1 MMSGVELGIFLIA
14 LTLLLIFLRVPIGIA
29 MFLGGAVG
37 FVTVVGVAP
46 WLNWLK
52 GAVYARL
59 ASFDLIVIPLFILM
73 GQFATHGGLSKLLF
87 RFVNAFIG
95 HFRGGIAL
103 ATIGACAGFGAICG
117 SSMATAATMGA
128 VAYPEMRRY
137 NYAGGLSTG
146 VIAAG
151 GTLGILIP
159 PSVPLVVYAILTGES
174 IGALFVAA
182 VIPAMIA
189 LCGYLLAV
197 FYHVMRDPKA
207 GPAGPRSNWS
217 ERLHATLA
225 VLPVAVIFLLVVVSI
240 YGGWSSPTEA
250 SAVGAVATF
259 VLAVMHG
266 MGMRG
271 TIASLSGTANAT
283 AMIFLILIGAD
294 MLNSALAFTNMTN
307 GITEWIL
314 ASGMQPLLVVGV
326 ILVIYIVL
334 GCVMESMSMIM
345 LTVPLF
351 YPIIMKL
358 DLWGLSQQDKSIWF
372 GILALT
378 VVEIGLITPPVG
390 LNVFVVNRTAGD
402 VSLATTFR
410 GVMPF
415 LCSDLVRVL
424 IILFVPVSALWLV
437 HAL

>member
-1 MMSGVELGIFLIA
+1 MSGVEFGLLIIA
-14 LTLLLIFLRVPIGIA
+14 LTLALIFLRIPIGAA
-29 MFLGGAVG
+29 MFVCGAFG
-37 FVTVVGVAP
+37 FVWIVGAAP
-46 WLNWLK
+46 WLAWLK

-59 ASFDLIVIPLFILM
+59 ASFDLIVVPLFILM
-73 GQFATHGGLSKLLF
+73 GQFATHGGLSRLLF

-95 HFRGGIAL
+95 HMRGGLAL
-103 ATIGACAGFGAICG
+103 ATLGACAGFGAICG
-117 SSMATAATMGA
+117 SSIATAATMGG

-137 NYAGGLSTG
+137 GYAGGLSTG

-182 VIPAMIA
+182 VVPGLIA
-189 LCGYLLAV
+189 IVGYLFAV
-197 FYHVMRDPKA
+197 GYHVLRDPKA
-207 GPAGPRSNWS
+207 GPAGPRSDWS
-217 ERLHATLA
+217 ERLRTTLA
-225 VLPVAVIFLLVVVSI
+225 AAPVALIFLVVVVSI
-240 YGGWSSPTEA
+240 YGGWASPTEA

-259 VLAVMHG
+259 LLAAAHG
-266 MGMRG
+266 LRLPGV
-271 TIASLSGTANAT
+271 IASLSGAATAS

-307 GITEWIL
+307 EITQWIL
-314 ASGMQPLLVVGV
+314 GAGMSPLLVVAL
-326 ILVIYIVL
+326 ILLIYIVL

-345 LTVPLF
+345 LTIPLF
-351 YPIIMKL
+351 YPMIMQM

-390 LNVFVVNRTAGD
+390 LNVFVVNRTARD
-402 VSLATTFR
+402 VPLAVTFR
-410 GVMPF
+410 GVLPF
-415 LCSDLVRVL
+415 LFTDLVRVG
-424 IILFVPVSALWLV
+424 IIFFLPATALFLV